1 MCVARAEDQCSMN
14 KESSLS
20 ISQMMSTGNNKD
32 KTSIINNNFT
42 SGRIRLETKAIQENK
57 PCPKKMI

>member
-1 MCVARAEDQCSMN
+1 MN